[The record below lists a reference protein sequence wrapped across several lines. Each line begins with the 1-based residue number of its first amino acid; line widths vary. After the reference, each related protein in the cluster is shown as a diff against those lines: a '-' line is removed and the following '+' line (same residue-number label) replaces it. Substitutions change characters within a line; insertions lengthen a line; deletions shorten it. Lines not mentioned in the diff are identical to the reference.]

1 MVSDSAVRVRL
12 LPGAREPSPVSS
24 PESAGYR
31 AVATAIRQVYP
42 GTVVA
47 PYLVIGASDAR
58 HYVGLTPT
66 VLRFAPGLET
76 AGSPPRA
83 HGTDER
89 VGIGEHAQAVRFYAQ
104 LIRNSAR

>member
-1 MVSDSAVRVRL
+1 VLA
-12 LPGAREPSPVSS
+12 
-24 PESAGYR
+24 
-31 AVATAIRQVYP
+31 ATIRQVYP

-47 PYLVIGASDAR
+47 PYLVLGATDAR
-58 HYVGLTPT
+58 HYAGLSST

-89 VGIGEHAQAVRFYAQ
+89 VGVGEHAQAVRFYTQ
-104 LIRNSAR
+104 LIRSAGAAGGV

>member
-1 MVSDSAVRVRL
+1 
-12 LPGAREPSPVSS
+12 
-24 PESAGYR
+24 
-31 AVATAIRQVYP
+31 VYP

-47 PYLVIGASDAR
+47 PYLVLGATDAR
-58 HYVGLTPT
+58 HYAGLTPT
-66 VLRFAPGLET
+66 ILRFAPGLET

-104 LIRNSAR
+104 LIRNAAR

>member
-1 MVSDSAVRVRL
+1 M
-12 LPGAREPSPVSS
+12 
-24 PESAGYR
+24 
-31 AVATAIRQVYP
+31 ATAIRQVFP

-47 PYLVIGASDAR
+47 PYLVIGATDAR
-58 HYVGLTPT
+58 HYAGLTPT

-76 AGSPPRA
+76 RDAPPRA

-104 LIRNSAR
+104 LMRNSAR